1 MSSSAV
7 NVSCDS
13 FLLKIYK
20 LDDGWVAN
28 AGVVAGETECPAFGV
43 HLKDSYIVCSLIAA
57 IQILARW
64 FDIEASGIVAAS
76 PFFADVR

>member
-1 MSSSAV
+1 MAV
-7 NVSCDS
+7 NASRRS
-13 FLLKIYK
+13 FFLEIDK

-28 AGVVAGETECPAFGV
+28 AGVVAGEAECPAFGV
-43 HLKDSYIVCSLIAA
+43 HLKDSYIVCALIAA

-64 FDIEASGIVAAS
+64 FDVEASGIVAAS